1 MNLRS
6 LFLSNQFTSPSTITI
21 DGSER
26 DVLVF
31 FQEANQVQTIGD
43 TVVQNPNPTASAM
56 SVDVDGVN
64 TSSSFVLHSFLVNEF
79 GELLATQNGE
89 EIILQGI
96 KAYDITESFENENGI
111 TEMQL
116 TESNG

>member
-1 MNLRS
+1 MNLRG
-6 LFLSNQFTSPSTITI
+6 LFFPNQFSSPANITI
-21 DGSER
+21 DNVAK
-26 DVLVF
+26 DIVVH
-31 FQEANQVQTIGD
+31 FQEANQLQTIGD
-43 TVVQNPNPTASAM
+43 TIVQNPNPTASAM

-64 TSSSFVLHSFLVNEF
+64 TSSTFVLHSFLVNEF